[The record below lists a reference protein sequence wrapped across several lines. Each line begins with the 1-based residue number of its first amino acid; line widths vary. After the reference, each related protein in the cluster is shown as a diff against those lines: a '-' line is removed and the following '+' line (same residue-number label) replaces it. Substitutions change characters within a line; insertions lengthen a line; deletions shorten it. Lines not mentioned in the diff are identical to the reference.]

1 MKIINVLTVLIVAS
15 ILFFGCKS
23 EGEKAT
29 ETAAPAPL
37 GEPSAPTAVPEDVD
51 IGAEHTTAV
60 ANETIAAGSIA
71 KAEGGQTVEE
81 IITKKAELS
90 GKKVSVHGKVVKYN
104 AGIMGSNW
112 IHLQDGTGSSAAGTN
127 DLTITT
133 QAEVSVGDMV
143 LISGMLTTDKDFGA
157 GYKYDVIIED
167 AAVTNE

>member
-1 MKIINVLTVLIVAS
+1 MKVINVLTVLMVAS
-15 ILFFGCKS
+15 ILFIGCKE

-37 GEPSAPTAVPEDVD
+37 GEPSAPTALPGDVD
-51 IGAEHTTAV
+51 IGSEHTAAT
-60 ANETIAAGSIA
+60 ANETIKAGSIT

-81 IITKKAELS
+81 LFTKKAELG

-112 IHLQDGTGSSAAGTN
+112 IHLQDGTGSSSEGTN
-127 DLTITT
+127 DITITT
-133 QAEVSVGDMV
+133 QAEANVGDVV
-143 LISGMLTTDKDFGA
+143 LVSGMLTLDKDFGA

-167 AAVTNE
+167 AAVTKD